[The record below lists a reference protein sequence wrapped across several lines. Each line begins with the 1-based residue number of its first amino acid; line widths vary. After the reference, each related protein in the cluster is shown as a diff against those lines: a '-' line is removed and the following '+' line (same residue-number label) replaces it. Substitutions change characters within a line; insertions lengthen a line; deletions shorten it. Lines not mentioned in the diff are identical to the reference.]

1 LKQRELD
8 LRVKKPK
15 KNIDKHEN
23 PLWHPFTPMLGWR
36 QESAP
41 VIERGEGS
49 YLIDTEGRRYLD
61 GVSSLWV
68 TLHGHNHPVINR
80 AVRGQLKK
88 IAHTTMLGLGSPPA
102 EKLAETL
109 VEIAPRGLSRVFF
122 SDNGSTA
129 VEIALK
135 LAYQYRQLSPHP
147 AERRKKGFISF
158 RNAYHGDTLGS
169 VSVGGIDLFHETF
182 RDLLIPVEYADY
194 PYYYRHG
201 AGSSRRDYSERC
213 LASLEDLLRRAAEK
227 TCALIIEPLVQGA
240 GGMVAAEP
248 GFLSGVRALC
258 DRYGVQL
265 IADEVATGFGRT
277 GRMFACEHEGVRPDF
292 LCLAKGLTGGYLPMA
307 ATLTNEEVYRRFLG
321 TEDDPVVFYHGH
333 SYTGNP
339 LAAAAALA
347 SLWLFETERVLERLQ
362 PKIELL
368 RKALEQE
375 VAPLEIVGD
384 VRQRGFMV
392 GIELVADRRSREPF
406 APALKMGRRV
416 IRQARK
422 RGVII
427 RPLGDVVVL
436 MPHLSFTEDEL
447 ARLVRVTAES
457 IIAALAEVRIS
468 SEPNRN
474 F

>member
-1 LKQRELD
+1 MTKSEIAD
-8 LRVKKPK
+8 RVGKRK
-15 KNIDKHEN
+15 DESQQGDS
-23 PLWHPFTPMLGWR
+23 PLWYPFTPMAAWP

-68 TLHGHNHPVINR
+68 TLHGHNHPSINR
-80 AVRGQLKK
+80 AVTEQLAR
-88 IAHTTMLGLGSPPA
+88 ISHTTMLGLGNLPA
-102 EKLAETL
+102 GTLADRL
-109 VEIAPRGLSRVFF
+109 VELAPQGLSRIFF

-135 LAYQYRQLSPHP
+135 LAYQYRQLSSDP
-147 AERRKKGFISF
+147 AERKKKGFISF

-169 VSVGGIDLFHETF
+169 VSVGGIDLFHSAF
-182 RDLLIPVEYADY
+182 RDLVFPVEFAEY
-194 PYYYRHG
+194 PYYYRY
-201 AGSSRRDYSERC
+201 GSGRSRQDYLEHC
-213 LASLEDLLRRAAEK
+213 LCSLEELLQQVAEK

-240 GGMVAAEP
+240 GGMITAEP
-248 GFLSGVRALC
+248 GFLAGVRTLC
-258 DRYGVQL
+258 HRYRVHL

-277 GRMFACEHEGVRPDF
+277 GMMFACEHEEVEPDF

-307 ATLTNEEVYRRFLG
+307 ATLTTEEVYERFLG
-321 TEDDPVVFYHGH
+321 TAEKPGVFYHGH
-333 SYTGNP
+333 SFTGNP

-347 SLWLFETERVLERLQ
+347 SLEIFETERVLEHLQ

-368 RKALEQE
+368 QRALHQE
-375 VAPLEIVGD
+375 VAPLDIAGE

-392 GIELVADRRSREPF
+392 GIELVADRQSKKTF
-406 APALKMGRRV
+406 LPALNMGRRV
-416 IRQARK
+416 TRQARK

-436 MPHLSFTEDEL
+436 MPHLSFSEEEL
-447 ARLVRVTAES
+447 TTLVRVTAES
-457 IIAALAEVRIS
+457 IAAAMAPEQFDDLK
-468 SEPNRN
+468 
-474 F
+474 